1 MTRMAGIT
9 IFRSYIAT
17 GILAILFLTS
27 AYVFFTVFNNYS
39 SDHQKLQAL
48 KGELRLIMIQQKELK
63 RKKSILTHVAN
74 FVKRA
79 TSYGL
84 EKDRWTYYDVEIEE
98 PMTFHKAEQIL
109 SQTLN
114 TSSYFY
120 KPMALHMNTDVTS
133 YKKPEQVQPSGQS
146 ADSKPI
152 DGQDVVVKLKGAF
165 LVQHR

>member
-1 MTRMAGIT
+1 MTRMADIT
-9 IFRSYIAT
+9 IFRSYIVT
-17 GILAILFLTS
+17 GILAVFFLLS
-27 AYVFFTVFNNYS
+27 ACVFFTVFNNYS
-39 SDHQKLQAL
+39 SDHKKLQAL
-48 KGELRLIMIQQKELK
+48 KGELRVIMIQQKELK
-63 RKKSILTHVAN
+63 RKKRIVTRVAN

-109 SQTLN
+109 SQTLS

-120 KPMALHMNTDVTS
+120 KPMVLHMNTDITT
-133 YKKPEQVQPSGQS
+133 YKKPEQNQPSGRS
-146 ADSKPI
+146 ADSKSI

-165 LVQHR
+165 LVQH

>member
-9 IFRSYIAT
+9 NFRSYIAT
-17 GILAILFLTS
+17 GILAVLFLTS
-27 AYVFFTVFNNYS
+27 AYVFFTVFNDYS
-39 SDHQKLQAL
+39 SDHKKLQTL
-48 KGELRLIMIQQKELK
+48 KGELRLTMIQQKELK
-63 RKKSILTHVAN
+63 RKKRILTHVAN

-120 KPMALHMNTDVTS
+120 KPMELHMNTDVTS
-133 YKKPEQVQPSGQS
+133 YKKPGKDQPSVRS
-146 ADSKPI
+146 ADSKSI

-165 LVQHR
+165 LVQH